1 MAEIQRKMHEACAVD
16 EIANKLCTDFE
27 VTMLLVYIV
36 TEN

>member
-27 VTMLLVYIV
+27 VTMLFIL
-36 TEN
+36 